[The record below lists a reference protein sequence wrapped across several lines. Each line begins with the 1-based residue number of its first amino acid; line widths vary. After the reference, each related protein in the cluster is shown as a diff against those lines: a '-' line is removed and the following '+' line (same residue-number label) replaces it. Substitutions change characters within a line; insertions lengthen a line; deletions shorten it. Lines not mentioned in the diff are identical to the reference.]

1 MSQKKIKLFAV
12 ALFWLGLTGCHTNS
26 IKDVEGNAYKTVT
39 IGTQV
44 WMTENLKT
52 TKYIDGT
59 PIPMIQENDAWS
71 ELRTPAYSWYNNDS
85 TENKK
90 TYGALY
96 NWYSVNTNKLC
107 PTAKPACPAPIIIV
121 PQFTLS
127 FALTVFIF

>member
-1 MSQKKIKLFAV
+1 MA
-12 ALFWLGLTGCHTNS
+12 
-26 IKDVEGNAYKTVT
+26 
-39 IGTQV
+39 
-44 WMTENLKT
+44 ENLKT

-121 PQFTLS
+121 PQFTL
-127 FALTVFIF
+127 